1 MRILWLAHRD
11 MKNPKAGGAERT
23 ILEVGRRLVKD
34 GHELTL
40 LSGGFKGC
48 NKVDKIDGI
57 SVIRYGRKIGIHL
70 VVPILLIK
78 NSYDL
83 VINDLGHAVP
93 WPSTFLEKGKR
104 VVFFRHLHARSL
116 PGQVNPIL
124 AKIITAVEKTYPIIY
139 RDTPF
144 VTESST
150 SRNDLL
156 KMSIKGENIEVI
168 PPGVDHER
176 FKPGEKTEFPS
187 LVYFGGMREYKR
199 PEVSIYLTYELSK
212 IFPDIRLYFVGDG
225 QGIEKVKRL
234 TSELGIESN
243 VQFMGKLEDDILAS
257 TVTESWINI
266 HSSVTEGWAYSVLE
280 SASAGTPTVAYD
292 VPGISDSIRNGKN
305 GIKVKDGNLHDLL
318 DAALM
323 ILEDPLQWWVSSH
336 EVAEEYGWNET
347 VRSWEKL
354 VHGFG
359 SENHFLM
366 GENLKPIESEHRT

>member
-48 NKVDKIDGI
+48 SKVDKIDGI
-57 SVIRYGRKIGIHL
+57 NVVRYGRKIGIHL

-78 NSYDL
+78 NNYDL

-124 AKIITAVEKTYPIIY
+124 AKIITAVEKTYPIVY

-144 VTESST
+144 ITESST
-150 SRNDLL
+150 SRSDLL
-156 KMSIKGENIEVI
+156 KLSIKGENITVI

-176 FKPGEKTEFPS
+176 FRLGKKTEFPS
-187 LVYFGGMREYKR
+187 MVYFGGMRQYKR
-199 PEVSIYLTYELSK
+199 PEVSVYLAYELSK
-212 IFPDIRLYFVGDG
+212 VFPDIRLFFVGDG
-225 QGIEKVKRL
+225 PGIEKLKHL
-234 TSELGIESN
+234 ATEFGIDRN
-243 VQFMGKLEDDILAS
+243 LQFMGKLDDYDLAD
-257 TVTESWINI
+257 TVSASWINI
-266 HSSVTEGWAYSVLE
+266 HSSVVEGWGYSVLE
-280 SASAGTPTVAYD
+280 ASSAGTPTVAYD
-292 VPGISDSIRNGKN
+292 VPGISDSITNGKN

-323 ILEDPLQWWVSSH
+323 ILDDPSLWSVSAH
-336 EVAEEYGWNET
+336 KVAEEYGWNET
-347 VRSWEKL
+347 VRSWERL
-354 VHGFG
+354 ILELQNRSNFWV
-359 SENHFLM
+359 S
-366 GENLKPIESEHRT
+366 ENLKPIDGEHRT

>member
-23 ILEVGRRLVKD
+23 ILEVGRRLVND
-34 GHELTL
+34 GHEVTL
-40 LSGGFKGC
+40 LTGGFKGC

-57 SVIRYGRKIGIHL
+57 NVLRYGRKIGIHL

-292 VPGISDSIRNGKN
+292 VPGISDSILNGQN
-305 GIKVKDGNLHDLL
+305 GIKVKNGNLHDLL

-323 ILEDPLQWWVSSH
+323 ILDDPLQWWVSAH

-347 VRSWEKL
+347 VRSWERL
-354 VHGFG
+354 ILEIQNRSNFWV
-359 SENHFLM
+359 S
-366 GENLKPIESEHRT
+366 ENLKPIDGEHRT